1 MFWSLNLLFGD
12 VPVAVYFRELK
23 QTTTATGSSPNT
35 FNARGRLMITCLS
48 HNGQNSIQKT
58 TFKVLL
64 SCKQVCQLSLKNRL
78 AEARGKR
85 TIIVGKMQ
93 RVQFIQNTI
102 LTNELNKITLGNLIL
117 RSLQRRETT

>member
-1 MFWSLNLLFGD
+1 
-12 VPVAVYFRELK
+12 
-23 QTTTATGSSPNT
+23 
-35 FNARGRLMITCLS
+35 MITCLS

-78 AEARGKR
+78 AEARGKP

-117 RSLQRRETT
+117 RSLQRRENT